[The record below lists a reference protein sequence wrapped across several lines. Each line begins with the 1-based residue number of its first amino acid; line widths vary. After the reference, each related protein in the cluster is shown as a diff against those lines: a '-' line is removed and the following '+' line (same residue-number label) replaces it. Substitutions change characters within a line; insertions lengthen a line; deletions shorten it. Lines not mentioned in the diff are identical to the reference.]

1 MKKEVKIE
9 HFVSKD
15 ELDAMTEKEREI
27 YEKVFLMNKQNLQG
41 LTDALDMINEPQDQ
55 SLLIADVSGEYCPI
69 CQSDDLVDIDDHYT
83 KCCKCGFS
91 FVG

>member
-9 HFVSKD
+9 DFVSKE

-41 LTDALDMINEPQDQ
+41 LTNALDMIN
-55 SLLIADVSGEYCPI
+55 DVKDKLEN
-69 CQSDDLVDIDDHYT
+69 
-83 KCCKCGFS
+83 K
-91 FVG
+91 

>member
-9 HFVSKD
+9 DFVSKE

-41 LTDALDMINEPQDQ
+41 LTNVLDVINGVKDKLEN
-55 SLLIADVSGEYCPI
+55 
-69 CQSDDLVDIDDHYT
+69 
-83 KCCKCGFS
+83 K
-91 FVG
+91 

>member
-9 HFVSKD
+9 DFVSKE

-41 LTDALDMINEPQDQ
+41 LTNALDMINEVKDE
-55 SLLIADVSGEYCPI
+55 LEN
-69 CQSDDLVDIDDHYT
+69 
-83 KCCKCGFS
+83 K
-91 FVG
+91 